1 MKILVCI
8 SKTPDTT
15 TKIAFKDG
23 NTQLDENGI
32 QWIINP
38 YDEWYSLVRA
48 IEIKEKDP
56 SATIHLVTV
65 GGADCDPII
74 RKALALGGDEAFR
87 INADSSD
94 SYYIAAQI
102 AELANKNGYDLI
114 FTGKEAIDYNSAAI
128 GGMVAELV
136 GAPYISLATLFELN
150 GQTATITREIEG
162 GEEVAEVELPVV
174 VSCQKGMAEQRIPNM
189 RGIMA
194 ARTKPLQV
202 IEPVAIDNLT
212 TVVGYELPPAKA
224 GCKMV
229 AADNVA
235 ELVRLLHEEA
245 KAF

>member
-23 NTQLDENGI
+23 NTQLDENGV

-48 IEIKEKDP
+48 IELKEKDP
-56 SATIHLVTV
+56 SAIIHLVTV

-87 INADSSD
+87 INADSAD
-94 SYYIAAQI
+94 SYFIAAQI
-102 AELANKNGYDLI
+102 ADLANKNGYDLI
-114 FTGKEAIDYNSAAI
+114 LTGKEAIDYNSAAI

-136 GAPYISLATLFELN
+136 GAPYLSLATLFELSGN
-150 GQTATITREIEG
+150 TATITREIEG
-162 GEEVAEVELPVV
+162 GEEVATVELPVV

-202 IEPVAIDNLT
+202 IEPAAVDTLT
-212 TVVGYELPPAKA
+212 SIVGFELPPAKA

>member
-15 TKIAFKDG
+15 TKIAFKNS
-23 NTQLDENGI
+23 NTQLDENGV

-38 YDEWYSLVRA
+38 YDEWYALVKA
-48 IEIKEKDP
+48 IELKEKDA
-56 SATIHLVTV
+56 SAQIHLVTV

-87 INADSSD
+87 INADSND

-102 AELANKNGYDLI
+102 ADFANKNGYDII

-136 GAPYISLATLFELN
+136 GASYLSLATLFELN
-150 GQTATITREIEG
+150 GNTATITREIEG
-162 GEEVAEVELPVV
+162 GEEVATVDLPVV

-202 IEPVAIDNLT
+202 LEPAAVDTLT
-212 TVVGYELPPAKA
+212 SIVGFELPPAKA

>member
-23 NTQLDENGI
+23 NTQLDENGV

-87 INADSSD
+87 INADSTD

-202 IEPVAIDNLT
+202 IEPAAIDNLT
-212 TVVGYELPPAKA
+212 TVAGYELPPAKA

>member
-15 TKIAFKDG
+15 SKIAFTNG
-23 NTQLDENGI
+23 NTKFDEAGVT
-32 QWIINP
+32 WIINP

-56 SATIHLVTV
+56 STVIHLVTV
-65 GGADCDPII
+65 GASDCEPII

-94 SYYIAAQI
+94 SFYIAAQI
-102 AELANKNGYDLI
+102 AELAKQNNYDLI
-114 FTGKEAIDYNSAAI
+114 FTGKEAIDYNSSAI
-128 GGMVAELV
+128 GGMIAELV
-136 GAPYISLATLFELN
+136 DMPYISLATQFDLN
-150 GQTATITREIEG
+150 ANTASVTREIEG
-162 GEEVAEVELPVV
+162 GEEVAEINLPLV

-194 ARTKPLQV
+194 ARTKPLKV
-202 IEPVAIDNLT
+202 VEPAAIEALT
-212 TVVGYELPPAKA
+212 SIINFELPPAKA

-229 AADNVA
+229 AADNVP
-235 ELVRLLHEEA
+235 ELIRLLHEEA